1 MRLLAAVAL
10 YARMPTIEIVEI
22 DHAGAL
28 RLAEATGLTAYHAA
42 YLWLAQKLSAKL
54 VTLDGQ
60 LNTAGAVPR

>member
-1 MRLLAAVAL
+1 
-10 YARMPTIEIVEI
+10 MPTIEIVEI